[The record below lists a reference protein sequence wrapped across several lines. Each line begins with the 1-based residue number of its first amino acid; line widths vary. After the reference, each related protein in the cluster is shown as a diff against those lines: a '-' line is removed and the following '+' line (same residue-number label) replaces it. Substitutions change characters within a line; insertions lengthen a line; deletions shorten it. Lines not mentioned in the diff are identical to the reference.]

1 MDSQLQGRL
10 ELTWTNK
17 HKRLLATR
25 DGTYQWVSP
34 SDYRVAEVRLLNQVK
49 HFGTDPHDNLLIEGD
64 SLYALQS
71 LVGLQ
76 EFSKF
81 YVGNVKLAYIDPPF
95 NTQQTFRH
103 YDDALEHSVWL
114 TMMRDRLLQIR
125 SLLCEAGSVWVH
137 CDDSEQHRLRCV
149 LDEVFGPENFY
160 ATFIWRKVDSPNDN
174 HVAVTTDHDYIICYA
189 KSRRSLDFAPKPD
202 ESVLQAYG
210 STSEDGRRYRDRL
223 LKKNGRNSL
232 REDRPTMFYAIQ
244 DPEGNNVY
252 PIHDDGR
259 EARWAMGMTGV
270 QQLIDS
276 GELVW
281 KRRIVAGKEQ
291 WVPYTREWAPD
302 MPVRPWPTIWTDVH
316 TMRQAKAHLSTV
328 FPGMTVFDTPK
339 PEALLYRILTMA
351 TKPNDIVL
359 DCFAG
364 SGTTAAAAHKMGRR
378 WVAVEWSADTIE
390 RYVIPRLQKVVAG
403 EDSGGITE
411 AVSWGGGG
419 EFKHVQ
425 VGPSMFDEVGDRIV
439 LADWATNGQLARATA
454 AQLGFEYEEIP
465 PFCGKK
471 GRQRLAVVDGM
482 INTDVVEILL
492 QHLEEDET
500 LVLCGTAIDQ
510 NARSAL
516 RKLRPGS
523 TIRKIPSA
531 LLSGFRHKPSVYEID
546 SPSIDT
552 SLPDEAVSKIPFE
565 RG

>member
-17 HKRLLATR
+17 HKRLLATQ
-25 DGTYQWVSP
+25 DGTYQWVAP
-34 SDYRVAEVRLLNQVK
+34 SDYRVAEVRLINQVK
-49 HFGTDPHDNLLIEGD
+49 HFGTDPRANLLIEGD

-71 LVGLQ
+71 LVSLQ
-76 EFSKF
+76 EFSKS

-160 ATFIWRKVDSPNDN
+160 ATFVWRKVDSPNDN

-189 KSRRSLDFAPKPD
+189 KSRRSLDFTPKPD

-232 REDRPTMFYAIQ
+232 REDRPTMFFPIQ
-244 DPEGNNVY
+244 GPDGKDVY

-270 QQLIDS
+270 QQLVDS

-339 PEALLYRILTMA
+339 PESLLYRILTMA
-351 TKPNDIVL
+351 TEPNDIVL

-364 SGTTAAAAHKMGRR
+364 SGTTAAVAHKMKRR
-378 WVAVEWSADTIE
+378 WVTVEWTTDTVE
-390 RYVIPRLQKVVAG
+390 RYVIPRLQKVIAG

-411 AVSWGGGG
+411 AVSWEGGGG
-419 EFKHVQ
+419 FRHVQ
-425 VGPSMFDEVGDRIV
+425 IGPSMFDEIGDRIV
-439 LADWATNGQLARATA
+439 MADWAINGQLARATA
-454 AQLGFEYEEIP
+454 AQLGFEYEEVP

-471 GRQRLAVVDGM
+471 GKQRLAVVDGM
-482 INTDVVEILL
+482 VNTDVIEILV
-492 QHLEEDET
+492 QHLLDDET
-500 LVLCGTAIDQ
+500 LVLCGTAVDLK
-510 NARSAL
+510 ARSVL

-523 TIRKIPSA
+523 TIRKIPSG
-531 LLSGFRHKPSVYEID
+531 LLSGFRHKPSVYEND
-546 SPSIDT
+546 SPTIDT
-552 SLPDEAVSKIPFE
+552 SFPDESNK
-565 RG
+565 